1 MRRKPFETAKRFF
14 CFVICHKSITFA
26 SVFKPNVAMGNY
38 TKEEIF
44 CPETIEKLKEHY
56 KALLELLGEDVSR
69 EGLLK
74 TPERVAKAM
83 SFLTQGYDQN
93 PRDILLSARFKEDY
107 RHMVIVKDIELYSL
121 CEHHMLPFYGKAHV
135 AYIPNGYI
143 TGLSKIARV
152 VEAFARRL
160 QVQERLTV
168 QIRDCI
174 QEALNPLGVAV
185 VIEAGHMCMQMRGVQ
200 KQNSMTTTS
209 AFTGVF
215 LTQMRTRE
223 EFIHLIR
230 S

>member
-1 MRRKPFETAKRFF
+1 
-14 CFVICHKSITFA
+14 
-26 SVFKPNVAMGNY
+26 
-38 TKEEIF
+38 
-44 CPETIEKLKEHY
+44 
-56 KALLELLGEDVSR
+56 
-69 EGLLK
+69 
-74 TPERVAKAM
+74 M

-93 PRDILLSARFKEDY
+93 PRDILLSARFQEDY

-135 AYIPNGYI
+135 AYIPNKYI

-152 VEAFARRL
+152 VEAYARRL

-174 QEALNPLGVAV
+174 QDALDPLGVAV